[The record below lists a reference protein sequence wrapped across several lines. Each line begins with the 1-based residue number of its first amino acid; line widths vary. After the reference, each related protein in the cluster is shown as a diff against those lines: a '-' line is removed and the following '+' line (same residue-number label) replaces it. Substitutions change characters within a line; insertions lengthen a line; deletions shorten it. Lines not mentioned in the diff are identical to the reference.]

1 MRIVLILVVIA
12 AVATL
17 LWGTWQM
24 GRKVFLPTLVAVLIG
39 LMLLILAGVFSDD
52 HQRRPASPDSVTV
65 TVDAVNGTETGYRL
79 SGRIRNRG
87 SRAVAEVWLDAEALS
102 CSGPPPCKVI
112 YQQRKPVPMHVPAGG
127 AYPLAVFIDKPAAPI
142 HPDRW
147 RLRVTRVE
155 VYGG

>member
-24 GRKVFLPTLVAVLIG
+24 GRKVFLPTLAAVLVG
-39 LMLLILAGVFSDD
+39 VVLLVLAGVFSDD
-52 HQRRPASPDSVTV
+52 HQRLPASPDSVTV
-65 TVDAVNGTETGYRL
+65 SVSAVHATETGYRL
-79 SGRIRNRG
+79 NGQIRNRG
-87 SRAVAEVWLDAEALS
+87 PRAVAEVWLDAEALS
-102 CSGPPPCKVI
+102 CSGPSSCSVI
-112 YQQRKPVPMHVPAGG
+112 YQQRKPVSMHVPAGG
-127 AYPLAVFIDKPAAPI
+127 AYPLAVFIDKPTAPI

-147 RLRVTRVE
+147 RLRVVRVV